1 MRKTTFQELLAMTTT
16 TKKKEKNILKA
27 SVLSGYSR
35 SSYYYRSKQQP
46 TISSSSSNSRS
57 NRNRNPGDSAEKE
70 AALLEAIEKVALE
83 YPSYGVRRITA
94 MLHRRGITTS
104 RKKVYHLMKLANLV
118 RKKSVRKHVIIK
130 RILTVAERPD
140 QLWQQDITYI
150 WCGHD
155 GWCYL
160 FSILD
165 CFTREWLVY
174 TFSTYCGTDEAIRTL
189 EMAVL
194 ERFPDRFIPSPP
206 LSSDAYLVTTRS
218 DGGSQY
224 TSARFVST
232 LKVYGIRQ
240 EVTGKNRPDQNAYIE
255 AFHRSIKEDCIWQH
269 DFQTFQ
275 EANMVIH
282 KFFHDYNW
290 NRPHSSLKYM
300 TPKEFYAMVSGGNN

>member
-1 MRKTTFQELLAMTTT
+1 MKKAAFEKLLIM
-16 TKKKEKNILKA
+16 KKEKNVLKA

-35 SSYYYRSKQQP
+35 SSYYYRPKQQQP
-46 TISSSSSNSRS
+46 GISS
-57 NRNRNPGDSAEKE
+57 RNRRRSDSTE
-70 AALLEAIEKVALE
+70 AAAFEAIEKVALE
-83 YPSYGVRRITA
+83 YPSYGVRRVTV
-94 MLHRRGITTS
+94 MLHRSGITAN
-104 RKKVYHLMKLANLV
+104 RKKVYRLMKLANLV
-118 RKKSVRKHVIIK
+118 RKRSVRKHVIMK
-130 RILTVAERPD
+130 RILTVPERPD

-165 CFTREWLVY
+165 CYTREWLAY

-194 ERFPDRFIPSPP
+194 ERSPDRVIHHPP
-206 LSSDAYLVTTRS
+206 HSDLVTRS

-224 TSARFVST
+224 TSDRFVNT
-232 LKVYGIRQ
+232 LKVYGIKH

-255 AFHRSIKEDCIWQH
+255 AFHKSLKEDCIWQH
-269 DFQTFQ
+269 DFQTYQ
-275 EANMVIH
+275 EADLVINR
-282 KFFHDYNW
+282 FFHDYNW

-300 TPKEFYAMVSGGNN
+300 TPKEFYAMINGGNN

>member
-1 MRKTTFQELLAMTTT
+1 MRKTAFQELLVMMA
-16 TKKKEKNILKA
+16 KKNSILKA

-35 SSYYYRSKQQP
+35 SSYYHRHKQRQP
-46 TISSSSSNSRS
+46 TISSKSHSNKNHSSESIE
-57 NRNRNPGDSAEKE
+57 AE
-70 AALLEAIEKVALE
+70 ASLLEAIENVALE
-83 YPSYGVRRITA
+83 YPSYGVRRITV
-94 MLHRRGITTS
+94 MLHRSGIIAN
-104 RKKVYHLMKLANLV
+104 RKKVYRLMKLANLV

-130 RILTVAERPD
+130 RILIIPERPN

-150 WCGHD
+150 WCGCD

-165 CFTREWLVY
+165 CFTREWLAY

-194 ERFPDRFIPSPP
+194 ERFPDGVISPP
-206 LSSDAYLVTTRS
+206 SHANLVTTRS

-255 AFHRSIKEDCIWQH
+255 AFHKSIKEDCIWQH

-275 EANMVIH
+275 EASMVIC

>member
-1 MRKTTFQELLAMTTT
+1 MRKDTFEKLLIV
-16 TKKKEKNILKA
+16 KKKKNVLKA

-46 TISSSSSNSRS
+46 TINSNSHS
-57 NRNRNPGDSAEKE
+57 NKNHSSESIEAE
-70 AALLEAIEKVALE
+70 ASLLEVIEKVALE

-104 RKKVYHLMKLANLV
+104 RKKVYRLMNLANLV
-118 RKKSVRKHVIIK
+118 RKKSVRKHVIMK

-155 GWCYL
+155 DWCYL

-165 CFTREWLVY
+165 CFTREWLAY

-189 EMAVL
+189 EMAIL
-194 ERFPDRFIPSPP
+194 ERFPDRVIPP
-206 LSSDAYLVTTRS
+206 LSSHANLVTTRS

-232 LKVYGIRQ
+232 LKGYGIRQ

>member
-1 MRKTTFQELLAMTTT
+1 MRKAAFQELLM
-16 TKKKEKNILKA
+16 KESNILKA

-35 SSYYYRSKQQP
+35 SSYYYRHKQP
-46 TISSSSSNSRS
+46 VIS
-57 NRNRNPGDSAEKE
+57 RNRRTDSAT
-70 AALLEAIEKVALE
+70 AVLEAIEKVALE

-94 MLHRRGITTS
+94 MLHRSGITAN
-104 RKKVYHLMKLANLV
+104 RKKVYRLMKLANLV
-118 RKKSVRKHVIIK
+118 RKRSVRRHVIIK
-130 RILTVAERPD
+130 RILTIPERPD

-165 CFTREWLVY
+165 CYTREWLAY
-174 TFSTYCGTDEAIRTL
+174 TFSTQCGTDEAITTL

-194 ERFPDRFIPSPP
+194 ERFPDGVIPP
-206 LSSDAYLVTTRS
+206 LLGLTTRS
-218 DGGSQY
+218 DGGPQY
-224 TSARFVST
+224 TSHRFVST
-232 LKVYGIRQ
+232 LKVYEIRH

-255 AFHRSIKEDCIWQH
+255 AFHKSIKEDCIWQH

-275 EANMVIH
+275 EANLIIH

-300 TPKEFYAMVSGGNN
+300 TPKEFYAMINGGNN

>member
-1 MRKTTFQELLAMTTT
+1 MRKAAFEKLLIMM
-16 TKKKEKNILKA
+16 KESSVLKA

-35 SSYYYRSKQQP
+35 SSYYYYRSKQQP
-46 TISSSSSNSRS
+46 VISSSS
-57 NRNRNPGDSAEKE
+57 RNRRSDSTETQIE

-94 MLHRRGITTS
+94 MLHRSGIAAN
-104 RKKVYHLMKLANLV
+104 RKKVYRLMKLANLV
-118 RKKSVRKHVIIK
+118 KKRSVRKHVIMK
-130 RILTVAERPD
+130 RILTVPERPD

-150 WCGHD
+150 WCGND

-165 CFTREWLVY
+165 CYTREWLAY

-194 ERFPDRFIPSPP
+194 ERFPDRIIPSR
-206 LSSDAYLVTTRS
+206 SDLATRS

-224 TSARFVST
+224 TSARFVKT
-232 LKVYGIRQ
+232 LKVCGIRH
-240 EVTGKNRPDQNAYIE
+240 EVTGKNRPDHNAYIE
-255 AFHRSIKEDCIWQH
+255 AFHKSLKEDCIWQH

-275 EANMVIH
+275 EAKLVIRN
-282 KFFHDYNW
+282 FFHDYNW

-300 TPKEFYAMVSGGNN
+300 TPKEFYAMINGGNS

>member
-1 MRKTTFQELLAMTTT
+1 MRKATFKELLIMM
-16 TKKKEKNILKA
+16 TKKGKKNSVLKA

-35 SSYYYRSKQQP
+35 SSYYYRLKQQP
-46 TISSSSSNSRS
+46 AIRSDSSNSIKNHHS
-57 NRNRNPGDSAEKE
+57 YLIE
-70 AALLEAIEKVALE
+70 AIEASLLEAIEKVALE
-83 YPSYGVRRITA
+83 YPSYGVRRVTV
-94 MLHRRGITTS
+94 MLRRRGIIIS
-104 RKKVYHLMKLANLV
+104 RKRVYRLMKLANLV

-130 RILTVAERPD
+130 RILTVPERPD

-150 WCGHD
+150 WCGRD

-165 CFTREWLVY
+165 CYTREWLAY
-174 TFSTYCGTDEAIRTL
+174 TFSTYCGTDEAIKTL

-194 ERFPDRFIPSPP
+194 ERFPDR
-206 LSSDAYLVTTRS
+206 VTSLTSGMVTIRS

-232 LKVYGIRQ
+232 LKVYGIKQ
-240 EVTGKNRPDQNAYIE
+240 EITGKNRPDQNAYIE

-275 EANMVIH
+275 EAKAVIC

-300 TPKEFYAMVSGGNN
+300 TPKEFYAMVSGGIN

>member
-1 MRKTTFQELLAMTTT
+1 MRKTVFQELLAMTTT
-16 TKKKEKNILKA
+16 KKKEKNVLKA

-35 SSYYYRSKQQP
+35 SSYYYRPKQQP
-46 TISSSSSNSRS
+46 AISSSSSS
-57 NRNRNPGDSAEKE
+57 NRNRNLGDSAEKE
-70 AALLEAIEKVALE
+70 ASLLEAIEKVALE
-83 YPSYGVRRITA
+83 YPSYGVRRITV
-94 MLHRRGITTS
+94 MLHRSGITAN
-104 RKKVYHLMKLANLV
+104 RKKVYRLMKLANLV
-118 RKKSVRKHVIIK
+118 RKKSVRKHVIMK

-165 CFTREWLVY
+165 CYTREWLAY
-174 TFSTYCGTDEAIRTL
+174 TFSTYCGTDEAIKTL

-194 ERFPDRFIPSPP
+194 ERFPDRVIP
-206 LSSDAYLVTTRS
+206 LSSHANLVTARS

-224 TSARFVST
+224 TSARFVSI